1 MSKHKTTGLWKY
13 SLRELND
20 IERYVAWQK
29 RLESMGNGVRLNP
42 DIRTYDKQRIKLF
55 FESKID

>member
-1 MSKHKTTGLWKY
+1 
-13 SLRELND
+13 LRELND
-20 IERYVAWQK
+20 IERYAAWQK